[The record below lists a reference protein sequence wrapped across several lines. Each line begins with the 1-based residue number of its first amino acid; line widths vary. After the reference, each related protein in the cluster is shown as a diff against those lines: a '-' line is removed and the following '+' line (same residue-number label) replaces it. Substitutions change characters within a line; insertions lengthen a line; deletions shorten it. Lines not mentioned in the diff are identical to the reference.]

1 MLIYLSDHGETLGED
16 GHWFHAQNNKPSQNP
31 AMLVWCS
38 EKFKKNNPMK
48 TAHLISN
55 KNDSISTDFLFH
67 SILDLSEIKGFN
79 FKKEKSIFYK
89 RKEETN

>member
-1 MLIYLSDHGETLGED
+1 MDIGFMHKIISHHKIQQCLFGTQRNS
-16 GHWFHAQNNKPSQNP
+16 
-31 AMLVWCS
+31 
-38 EKFKKNNPMK
+38 KKNNPMK

-55 KNDSISTDFLFH
+55 KNDTISTDFLFH